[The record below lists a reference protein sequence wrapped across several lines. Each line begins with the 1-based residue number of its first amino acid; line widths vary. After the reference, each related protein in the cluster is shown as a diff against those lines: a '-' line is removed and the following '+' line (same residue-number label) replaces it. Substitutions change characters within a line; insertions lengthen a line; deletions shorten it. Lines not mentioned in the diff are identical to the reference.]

1 MERNETVLIEKSL
14 VGEGKAFEELLS
26 PYLQPAY
33 SFVLSLTHDVP
44 MAEDVM
50 QETCIKVWKHLGR
63 FDMEKSFKTWVFAIA
78 KNTAFDALKKKRDL
92 PFSTLV
98 SDESEDTGELW
109 SERIADE
116 APLADEILAR
126 AESVELLEQ
135 KLQTLPEGFQQIL
148 RLRYREDFSLQEIS
162 EILGEPY
169 NTIKSRHGRA
179 ILSLKK
185 AFEKDSLAASD
196 FTGVSYSK

>member
-1 MERNETVLIEKSL
+1 MLISESL
-14 VGEGKAFEELLS
+14 AGDEKAFEELLS
-26 PYLQPAY
+26 PYLSPVY
-33 SFVLSLTHDVP
+33 SFVLSLTHDVL
-44 MAEDVM
+44 MAEDVT

-63 FDMEKSFKTWVFAIA
+63 FDAERSFKTWIFAIA

-92 PFSTLV
+92 PFSAFFRGEDEGV
-98 SDESEDTGELW
+98 EESWSD
-109 SERIADE
+109 RIADE
-116 APLADEILAR
+116 APLADEVLAR

-148 RLRYREDFSLQEIS
+148 QLRYREDFSLQEIS

-179 ILSLKK
+179 IFSLKK

>member
-1 MERNETVLIEKSL
+1 MERNETMLISESL
-14 VGEGKAFEELLS
+14 AGDEKAFEELLS
-26 PYLQPAY
+26 PYLSPVY
-33 SFVLSLTHDVP
+33 SFVLSLTHDVL
-44 MAEDVM
+44 MAEDVT

-63 FDMEKSFKTWVFAIA
+63 FDAERSFKTWIFAIA

-92 PFSTLV
+92 PFSAFFRGEDEEV
-98 SDESEDTGELW
+98 EESWSD
-109 SERIADE
+109 RIADE
-116 APLADEILAR
+116 APLADEVLAR

-148 RLRYREDFSLQEIS
+148 QLRYREDFSLQEIS

-179 ILSLKK
+179 IFSLKK

>member
-1 MERNETVLIEKSL
+1 MLISESL
-14 VGEGKAFEELLS
+14 AGDEKAFEELLS
-26 PYLQPAY
+26 PYLSPVY
-33 SFVLSLTHDVP
+33 SFVLSLTHDVS
-44 MAEDVM
+44 MAEDVT
-50 QETCIKVWKHLGR
+50 QETCIKVWKHLNR
-63 FDMEKSFKTWVFAIA
+63 FDAEKSFKTWIFAIA

-92 PFSTLV
+92 PFSNFV
-98 SDESEDTGELW
+98 SGESEDTEELW

-116 APLADEILAR
+116 APLADEVLAR

-148 RLRYREDFSLQEIS
+148 QLRYREDFSLQEIS

-179 ILSLKK
+179 IFSLKK